1 MESCIDIPLDEEV
14 LKDIVEKAKDYC
26 LMHGEC
32 NTEYRLKL
40 EKNSAKSKWFLIKNL
55 IF

>member
-1 MESCIDIPLDEEV
+1 MEPCIDIPLDEEV

-32 NTEYRLKL
+32 TEYRLKM
-40 EKNSAKSKWFLIKNL
+40 EKISGF
-55 IF
+55 